1 MPTPELGIVK
11 FTGYSST
18 NWRTTRPK
26 QSWKPFGGSNG
37 AKGTDPS
44 YMAKSRDGSTHQ
56 IYNDM
61 SSSDIEDSNPN
72 GIWTSNSDE
81 GAYTHLVKHKIDHS
95 SFMQLGWDSNSS
107 VSAIRN
113 ADNIAPIT
121 NFSGMAFKWN
131 RRGSYWA
138 DSAINI
144 DSVYFTIYDG
154 ETDKVWQQKAELGA
168 FQGLNPMLNGDANS
182 SDNNCYFKTSSS
194 DWNWC
199 SNKKRYLIGMTVQ
212 FFQKS
217 EGAASHSRYFK
228 IYDLQPIYGDSAVV
242 NGAHQVIMNFSN
254 YSPIS
259 KAVNGGANRMYLA

>member
-1 MPTPELGIVK
+1 MSTRELGIVK
-11 FTGYSST
+11 STAYSAFS
-18 NWRTTRPK
+18 WRTTRPK
-26 QSWKPFGGSNG
+26 QSWKPFGGDNG
-37 AKGTDPS
+37 ARGSEVS
-44 YMAKSRDGSTHQ
+44 YMAKSRDGVSHQ

-61 SSSDIEDSNPN
+61 SSSDISDANPN
-72 GIWTSNSDE
+72 GIWTSANSDGGWE
-81 GAYTHLVKHKIDHS
+81 HVVNHKKAHS
-95 SFMQLGWDSNSS
+95 SYMQLGWDSESS

-131 RRGSYWA
+131 RRGSYWD

-154 ETDKVWQQKAELGA
+154 ETDKVYQQKGEFAA
-168 FQGLNPMLNGDANS
+168 YRGLNPMLNGDPNA
-182 SDNNCYFKTSSS
+182 SDNNCYFKTSNA
-194 DWNWC
+194 DWDWC
-199 SNKKRYLIGMTVQ
+199 KNQKRYLIGLTVQ

-217 EGAASHSRYFK
+217 RGSASHSRVFR
-228 IYDLQPIYGDSAVV
+228 IYDLQPIYGGTAIVG
-242 NGAHQVIMNFSN
+242 NAHQVIINFSN